1 MTSLRI
7 DDGAARHDQVMGWR
21 SQPSSRCEASRS
33 CAAGA
38 VIREHTM
45 TDETILED
53 TRRWI
58 EKAVIGLNLCPFARS
73 VYVKNQVRIVVSR
86 ARHLDAF
93 LDELDRELDL
103 LVNTPADEI
112 DTTLLVHPTLF
123 PDFEV
128 FNDFMNVVDD
138 VVAEHELEGVIQV
151 ANFHPQ
157 FLFEGEAA
165 DDPSHFTNRAPY
177 PTLHL
182 LREDSVERAIASDAG
197 DAEKIVERNIATLR
211 GLGAEGWK
219 ALLKP

>member
-1 MTSLRI
+1 MTPMEL
-7 DDGAARHDQVMGWR
+7 
-21 SQPSSRCEASRS
+21 
-33 CAAGA
+33 
-38 VIREHTM
+38 
-45 TDETILED
+45 TDEQVLAD

-103 LVNTPADEI
+103 LVNTPAEEV

-151 ANFHPQ
+151 ANFHPD
-157 FLFEGEAA
+157 FLFEGEPS

-182 LREDSVERAIASDAG
+182 LREDSVERAVASEGG
-197 DAEKIVERNIATLR
+197 DADRIVERNIATLR

>member
-1 MTSLRI
+1 MDLS
-7 DDGAARHDQVMGWR
+7 DQQVL
-21 SQPSSRCEASRS
+21 
-33 CAAGA
+33 
-38 VIREHTM
+38 
-45 TDETILED
+45 DD

-58 EKAVIGLNLCPFARS
+58 EKAVIGLNLCPFARA

-93 LDELDRELDL
+93 LDELDRELAL
-103 LVNTPADEI
+103 LQSTPAEEI

-151 ANFHPQ
+151 ANFHPD
-157 FLFEGEAA
+157 FRFEGEPEG
-165 DDPSHFTNRAPY
+165 DMSHFTNRAPY

-182 LREDSVERAIASDAG
+182 LREDSVERAVESAGG
-197 DAEKIVERNIATLR
+197 DAEAIVERNIATLR
-211 GLGAEGWK
+211 QLGPEGWK
-219 ALLKP
+219 ALLAKP

>member
-1 MTSLRI
+1 MTPMEL
-7 DDGAARHDQVMGWR
+7 
-21 SQPSSRCEASRS
+21 
-33 CAAGA
+33 
-38 VIREHTM
+38 
-45 TDETILED
+45 TDEQVLAD

-103 LVNTPADEI
+103 LQNTPAEEI

-151 ANFHPQ
+151 ANFHPD
-157 FLFEGEAA
+157 FLFEGEPS

-182 LREDSVERAIASDAG
+182 LREDSVERAVGSEGG
-197 DAEKIVERNIATLR
+197 DADRIVERNIATLR

>member
-1 MTSLRI
+1 MDLS
-7 DDGAARHDQVMGWR
+7 DQQVL
-21 SQPSSRCEASRS
+21 
-33 CAAGA
+33 
-38 VIREHTM
+38 
-45 TDETILED
+45 DD

-58 EKAVIGLNLCPFARS
+58 EKAVIGLNLCPFARA

-103 LVNTPADEI
+103 LQSTPAEEI

-151 ANFHPQ
+151 ANFHPD
-157 FLFEGEAA
+157 FRFEGEPEG
-165 DDPSHFTNRAPY
+165 DMSHFTNRAPY

-182 LREDSVERAIASDAG
+182 LREDSVERAVESAGG
-197 DAEKIVERNIATLR
+197 DAEAIVERNIATLR
-211 GLGAEGWK
+211 QLGPEGWK
-219 ALLKP
+219 ALLAKP